1 MTYSSRRTAPQ
12 RGGNNSPRWGRI
24 LLASGLIFALGSS
37 GAVAVQAHDDDK
49 DHGPK
54 IERAYNL
61 DGFDQIGVSGV
72 YDVQIVAGD
81 SYSIRL
87 EGPERE
93 MEYAKVEVE
102 GDTLQLGQHKKK
114 WGWKNRKSINA
125 YVTLPALNKLSVSGV
140 ADVEAENIKSESFK
154 LSVSGVAD
162 VNISGECNYIK
173 ANISGVSDVDAEDFV
188 CREGDVNMSGVGDLK
203 IYTSEA
209 IDANVSGV
217 GDVSVYGKPSK
228 VEKSVSKYTASL
240 KIK

>member
-1 MTYSSRRTAPQ
+1 MTYSSRRTAPPQ
-12 RGGNNSPRWGRI
+12 RQKSSPKWGRI
-24 LLASGLIFALGSS
+24 LVASGLVFAGV
-37 GAVAVQAHDDDK
+37 VAVQAHDDDE

-61 DGFDQIGVSGV
+61 NGFDEIGVSGV
-72 YDVQIVAGD
+72 YDVEIVAGD
-81 SYSIRL
+81 EFSVRL

-93 MEYAKVEVE
+93 MEYAKVEVD
-102 GDTLQLGQHKKK
+102 GDRLVLGQEKRK

-125 YVTLPALNKLSVSGV
+125 WVTLPELNQ
-140 ADVEAENIKSESFK
+140 

-162 VNISGECNYIK
+162 VNAENIKTDSFKLTVSGVADVNLEGECRFIK
-173 ANISGVSDVDAEDFV
+173 ANISGVSDVDAEAFECQDG
-188 CREGDVNMSGVGDLK
+188 EVNMSGVADLE
-203 IYTSEA
+203 IYTSES